1 MELGTA
7 LGVHSYWLSARG
19 RETRAGVPAGWG
31 LPPPSRGPVCSQY
44 PDGDNEG
51 DTYYYE
57 YPYYEDTDDTG
68 KDPVPTKTPVEAA
81 RETTE
86 VAEVWSPG
94 AVVWGVGCPWGP

>member
-1 MELGTA
+1 MRPCL
-7 LGVHSYWLSARG
+7 L
-19 RETRAGVPAGWG
+19 
-31 LPPPSRGPVCSQY
+31 QY

-68 KDPVPTKTPVEAA
+68 KDPISTKTPVEAA

-86 VAEVWSPG
+86 VAEVRSLG
-94 AVVWGVGCPWGP
+94 AVVQGGGWSRGPGCGVEGVPGGHGAGWRGWPRSGPWVGRGG

>member
-1 MELGTA
+1 DYCEHYSPDCDTA
-7 LGVHSYWLSARG
+7 
-19 RETRAGVPAGWG
+19 VPDK
-31 LPPPSRGPVCSQY
+31 PQSQDPNPDEY
-44 PDGDNEG
+44 YSDGDNEG

-86 VAEVWSPG
+86 VPEELTQP
-94 AVVWGVGCPWGP
+94 P